1 MGMIGNSLAQGLISG
16 ANIQDGTVD
25 TPDIKDS
32 AVTAAKIASAVVTPA
47 KMDFSAGTA
56 NGVTYLNGSKVLTSG
71 SALVFDGTK
80 FGIGAASPAAK
91 LEVGGATAS
100 AKQAIFATAP
110 SNPNFRLEALNGDT
124 GTTSG
129 TLQAKFGLRYDDGST
144 ITDSAVLR
152 FYRGSGASDGSIG
165 FVTNN
170 TVQGTIDANGNLLL
184 GLNSQ
189 AYSGKIIRED
199 NTNAAVQS
207 LLVRNNSSGSSSS
220 CGLFLNSYG
229 NSWAIEMGSTAKN
242 SNALTFSVDALG
254 SPAERMR
261 LDTAGTLS
269 LTKASSIIAVFG
281 DTSNANDKYIRIG
294 NSGGN
299 FEIGTYSLAH
309 YIYGI
314 GSLPLSFYQNS
325 IERIRIDTSG
335 NVLVGTASAGAG
347 IGWATRFAV
356 ESGTGG
362 LYAAA
367 FKSGAAGYGYECIDC
382 WNVATTN
389 NNVFINFYTEATTTF
404 RGQITY
410 NRGAGQISYGV
421 SSDYRAK
428 DIVGAFSNAL
438 DAVGQITVHLG
449 KMKGST
455 FERPMFIAHEL
466 QAITPYA
473 VMGEKDSVDEDGDPV
488 YQQVDNLT
496 LIPLLTAAIQEQQAI
511 IESLTERIT
520 ALETQ

>member
-1 MGMIGNSLAQGLISG
+1 MIGNSLAQGLISG

-32 AVTAAKIASAVVTPA
+32 AVTAAKIASGVVTPA

-56 NGVTYLNGSKVLTSG
+56 NGVLYLNGSKVASSG
-71 SALVFDGTK
+71 SALVFDGTNL
-80 FGIGAASPAAK
+80 GI
-91 LEVGGATAS
+91 
-100 AKQAIFATAP
+100 
-110 SNPNFRLEALNGDT
+110 
-124 GTTSG
+124 GTTSPAQR
-129 TLQAKFGLRYDDGST
+129 LHLAQAGQPKIEFEDTTNSSKGRITTGGST
-144 ITDSAVLR
+144 GSMTFDADPDNTKAGTVMTFNVDGTERARIDS
-152 FYRGSGASDGSIG
+152 G
-165 FVTNN
+165 
-170 TVQGTIDANGNLLL
+170 GNLLL
-184 GLNSQ
+184 GLNTQ

-254 SPAERMR
+254 SPVERMR

-325 IERIRIDTSG
+325 TERIRIDTSG

-362 LYAAA
+362 PYTAA

-382 WNVATTN
+382 WNIATTN

-496 LIPLLTAAIQEQQAI
+496 LIPLLTAAIKEQQAI

-520 ALETQ
+520 ALEGA